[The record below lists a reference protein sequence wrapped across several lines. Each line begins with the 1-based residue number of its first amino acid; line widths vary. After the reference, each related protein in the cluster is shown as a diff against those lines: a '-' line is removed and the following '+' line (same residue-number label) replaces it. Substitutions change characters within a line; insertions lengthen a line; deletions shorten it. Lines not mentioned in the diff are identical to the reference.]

1 MATFTRVRGYL
12 AEQSKVVAEARE
24 DIEARFLNDK
34 IDRLTK
40 GGRKGESEHGIHIW
54 NALTGR
60 FHIQE

>member
-24 DIEARFLNDK
+24 DIEAKFLNDK

-40 GGRKGESEHGIHIW
+40 GGRKEDERGSQSMGS
-54 NALTGR
+54 TYGMP
-60 FHIQE
+60 